1 MRLVV
6 EKVGPKTGKEKQTDS
21 DGYKE
26 KETDRRVYPP

>member
-6 EKVGPKTGKEKQTDS
+6 EKVGPKIGKERQTVMDT
-21 DGYKE
+21 KRE

>member
-6 EKVGPKTGKEKQTDS
+6 EKVGPKTGKERQTVMDT
-21 DGYKE
+21 KRE

>member
-21 DGYKE
+21 DGYRE
-26 KETDRRVYPP
+26 RETVRHMYPP